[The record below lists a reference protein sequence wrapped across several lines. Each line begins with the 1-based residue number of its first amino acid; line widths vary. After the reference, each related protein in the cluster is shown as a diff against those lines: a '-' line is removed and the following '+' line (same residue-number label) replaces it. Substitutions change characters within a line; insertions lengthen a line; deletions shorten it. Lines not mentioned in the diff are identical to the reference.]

1 MTLLQR
7 KNIVY
12 TLLLFALMAAVYF
25 YRKNSSKEQAAN
37 SPLVK
42 ISGPAMGSTYN
53 ISYLDEQRANYQA
66 SIDSLL
72 EVFNL
77 SLSTY
82 IPDSE
87 ISRFNREDSITPKLP
102 FFIPVLE
109 RSREIYRE
117 TEGAFNPTV
126 YPLVQAWGFGAKK
139 GLPEREP
146 NVDSIKQFIDFESI
160 VVTGNTIKKTKK
172 GVTIEFNAIAPGY
185 GADLIARLLEQRGIQ
200 NYMVEVGGEVVCK
213 GKNQRGETWLIGID
227 NPQYEEKGG
236 NPIQAKIRVE
246 NMALATS
253 GNYRKFYEKDGKRY
267 AHTIDPVSGRPVQH
281 NLLSATVLAKD
292 CMTADAMATA
302 FMVMGTEKAK
312 AYAESRQMPVL
323 LVFAEG
329 DKLQTYVSPALQKF
343 IVE

>member
-1 MTLLQR
+1 MTPLQR

-12 TLLLFALMAAVYF
+12 TLLLLALMAAVYF
-25 YRKNSSKEQAAN
+25 YRKNSSEEQSAK
-37 SPLVK
+37 SSLVK
-42 ISGPAMGSTYN
+42 ISGPAMGSTYH
-53 ISYLDEQRANYQA
+53 ISYLDERQANHQA

-82 IPDSE
+82 IPESE
-87 ISRFNREDSITPKLP
+87 ISRFNRADSITPKLP
-102 FFIPVLE
+102 YFIPVLE

-126 YPLVQAWGFGAKK
+126 YPLVQAWGFGTKK

-146 NVDSIKQFIDFESI
+146 NIDSIKQFVDFESI
-160 VVTGNTIKKTKK
+160 IVEDKTIKKTKK

-185 GADLIARLLEQRGIQ
+185 AVDLIAQLLEKRGIQ
-200 NYMVEVGGEVVCK
+200 NYMVEVGGEIICK
-213 GKNQRGETWLIGID
+213 GKNQRGQTWLIGID

-236 NPIQAKIRVE
+236 SPIQAKIRVE

-253 GNYRKFYEKDGKRY
+253 GNYRKFYIKDGKRY

-312 AYAESRQMPVL
+312 AYAEARQMPVL

-329 DKLQTYVSPALQKF
+329 EKLQTYISPALQKF

>member
-1 MTLLQR
+1 MTPLQR

-12 TLLLFALMAAVYF
+12 TLLLLALMAAVYF
-25 YRKNSSKEQAAN
+25 YRKNSSEEQSAK
-37 SPLVK
+37 SSLIK
-42 ISGPAMGSTYN
+42 ISGPAMGSTYH
-53 ISYLDEQRANYQA
+53 ISYLDERQANHQA

-82 IPDSE
+82 IPESE

-102 FFIPVLE
+102 YFIPVLE

-126 YPLVQAWGFGAKK
+126 YPLVQAWGFGTKK

-146 NVDSIKQFIDFESI
+146 NIDSIKQFVDFESI
-160 VVTGNTIKKTKK
+160 IVEDKTIKKTKK

-185 GADLIARLLEQRGIQ
+185 AVDLIAQLLEKRGIQ
-200 NYMVEVGGEVVCK
+200 NYMVEVGGEIICK
-213 GKNQRGETWLIGID
+213 GKNQRGQTWLIGID

-236 NPIQAKIRVE
+236 SPIQAKIRVE

-253 GNYRKFYEKDGKRY
+253 GNYRKFYIKDGKRY

-312 AYAESRQMPVL
+312 AYAEARQMPVL

-329 DKLQTYVSPALQKF
+329 EKLQTYISPALQKF